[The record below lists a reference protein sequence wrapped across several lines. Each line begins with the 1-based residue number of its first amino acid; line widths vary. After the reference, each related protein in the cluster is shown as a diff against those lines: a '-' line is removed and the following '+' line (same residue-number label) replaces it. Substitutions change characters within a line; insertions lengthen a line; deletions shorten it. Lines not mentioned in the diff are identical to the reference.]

1 MNDASDANVVLDEQT
16 LERIAADRA
25 AGEWND
31 DLEQLLAAHLSVQPQ
46 HRALV
51 EATND
56 CMHLARAALRRQ
68 VEPDI
73 PSFDAITVLRRA
85 AWRQHMGVGLAMAA
99 CLILG
104 LTFGLWSSP
113 ASPQHT
119 HVAAFDAWLASAT
132 EQTAD
137 QQSNSLW
144 SRQHW
149 QQRLQQAQTSER
161 PESSRN
167 RQTFNRIFG
176 G

>member
-31 DLEQLLAAHLSVQPQ
+31 DLEQLLAAHLVIQPQ

-51 EATND
+51 EATED
-56 CMHLARAALRRQ
+56 CMHLARAALREQ

-73 PSFDAITVLRRA
+73 PAFDAITVLRRA
-85 AWRQHMGVGLAMAA
+85 AWRQRMGIGLAMAA
-99 CLILG
+99 CLMLG

-113 ASPQHT
+113 ASPQRT
-119 HVAAFDAWLASAT
+119 HAGSFDAWLVSAT
-132 EQTAD
+132 EQSAD
-137 QQSNSLW
+137 QQPDSLW
-144 SRQHW
+144 SRQRW
-149 QQRLQQAQTSER
+149 QQRLQEPQTNA
-161 PESSRN
+161 PTESSPRP
-167 RQTFNRIFG
+167 QTHNRIFG